1 MGTVEEVLG
10 RLQRQRIET
19 RGATLRDENKVTK
32 WCMHIPLRYIR
43 VLYILLE
50 AATSRAK
57 CHTGCTHKLM
67 VISPH
72 TGNKLK

>member
-10 RLQRQRIET
+10 RLQRQGIET

-43 VLYILLE
+43 VLYILSE
-50 AATSRAK
+50 AATFKSKVPPRL
-57 CHTGCTHKLM
+57 H
-67 VISPH
+67 IQID
-72 TGNKLK
+72 GNLTSYN

>member
-10 RLQRQRIET
+10 RLQRQGIET

-43 VLYILLE
+43 VLYILHVSNR
-50 AATSRAK
+50 ATRK
-57 CHTGCTHKLM
+57 PTEQQNC
-67 VISPH
+67 
-72 TGNKLK
+72 